1 MATVGLYGSVPNA
14 ESVGLYGN
22 NNVFAGTYFEWFIFQ
37 VGDTQ
42 PTTPTG
48 GSWDFTTN
56 TGTPPTGWLATP
68 PVNPTNT
75 VWVSIGLV
83 NSRSSVAIVW
93 SVPGKFS
100 FASGL
105 PILSGTGSPSSGLG
119 VTDQLYIQTDTTPET
134 IWFKQVGTWTRMTG
148 STLYADLTSNQTLAG
163 TKTFSSPIAG
173 SVTGTSANITGIAA
187 IANGG
192 TGTTTANGAFN
203 ALAPSQTGNSGKF
216 LTTDGSN
223 SSWSTNPLGTVTSVA
238 ISGGTTGL
246 TTSGGPI
253 TTSGTITLAGTLA
266 VANGGTGV
274 TTSTGSGNTVLSTSP
289 LLVTPTLSGA
299 VVGNSAPYLNFNSTT
314 APAYNSG
321 RFWYDSTQDS
331 LAFNNVVTNNTIHLG
346 QEVQLRVLNSTGST
360 IAAGNVVYVTPTAS
374 GQVYPNVAL
383 AKADALATAVVM
395 GMANQAIPTGTV
407 GYVTTAGVVAGLSTG
422 TYAVGDVLYLS
433 PYSAGQIMNTLP
445 PTGYPV
451 KVGVVSY
458 ANSPNGQIYI
468 KQANSFVQAAN
479 VVGTLAIANGGTGQT
494 TANAAFN
501 ALAPS
506 QTSQSGKYL
515 TTDGTNT
522 SWATNPLGTVTSVAA
537 TVPSFLSIT
546 GSPITTSGTLAFGL
560 SGTALP
566 TTSGGT
572 NLTSF
577 TANGVVYASST
588 SALATGSALTFDG
601 TNLAVGSASVIG
613 GGRIGAIADLTAVNG
628 LVLRDSATTYANND
642 NYILFQNSTAV
653 TAGGL
658 THPAANSLGVW
669 GNDDIRFLQ
678 STAATEQMRLTSTGL
693 GIGTSSPAEKLTVN
707 GNIRISGGYALY
719 LYNATND
726 GLGIWYNPAGAGVSQ
741 LTARVNGADRLT
753 IDSAGNLGLGVTP
766 STGWSAPAKAFQ
778 ISGTGSIAGYG
789 SNEIDVSTNI
799 YYSGG
804 YKYLTAAAA
813 ASYQQNAG
821 QHQWFNAPSGTAG
834 NPISFTQAMTLD
846 AIGNL
851 GIGTTSPSSATNYH
865 ALTINGSSG
874 SFIDLQT
881 AGSTQFEIFSN
892 TGGTTLA
899 VVSASPLIFSTS
911 NTERARINSSGN
923 LLVGTTSVFG
933 NAKVTV
939 SSSATDGI
947 ASTQGTAGGYCF
959 VANALSNGGT
969 YYLHAFTANGT
980 ATGSITSNGTTTT
993 YAITSDQR
1001 LKENIQDAAPA
1012 SSLIDSLQVRQYDW
1026 KSDGSHQRYG
1036 FIAQEL
1042 VTVAPEAVHQP
1053 EDPEAMMAVD
1063 YSKLV
1068 PMLVKEIQSLR
1079 KRLAAANI

>member
-68 PVNPTNT
+68 PVNPSNI

-105 PILSGTGSPSSGLG
+105 TILSGTGSPSSGLG

-238 ISGGTTGL
+238 VSGGTTGL
-246 TTSGGPI
+246 TASGGPI

-289 LLVTPTLSGA
+289 LLTTPTLSGA

-314 APAYNSG
+314 APTYNSG

-360 IAAGNVVYVTPTAS
+360 IAAGNVVYVTSTAS

-407 GYVTTAGVVAGLSTG
+407 GYVTTAGVVAGISTG

-468 KQANSFVQAAN
+468 NQANSFVQAAN
-479 VVGTLAIANGGTGQT
+479 VVGVVAAVNGGTGQSSYAVGDLVYASTT
-494 TANAAFN
+494 TALSKLADVATGN
-501 ALAPS
+501 ALISGGVGTAPS
-506 QTSQSGKYL
+506 YGKVGL
-515 TTDGTNT
+515 TTH
-522 SWATNPLGTVTSVAA
+522 V
-537 TVPSFLSIT
+537 
-546 GSPITTSGTLAFGL
+546 SGTLA
-560 SGTALP
+560 
-566 TTSGGT
+566 TTNGGT
-572 NLTSF
+572 GLTSF

-601 TNLAVGSASVIG
+601 SYFIAASGTGTFLADILQVSGAPTKVNSSGVGLEFRGGANTSITAYSRVGSAYLPFTLD
-613 GGRIGAIADLTAVNG
+613 A
-628 LVLRDSATTYANND
+628 SAS
-642 NYILFQNSTAV
+642 IFSIS
-653 TAGGL
+653 G
-658 THPAANSLGVW
+658 S
-669 GNDDIRFLQ
+669 
-678 STAATEQMRLTSTGL
+678 EQMRLTSTGL
-693 GIGTSSPAEKLTVN
+693 GIGTSSPVAGTKLTLQESASNGSALAMVN
-707 GNIRISGGYALY
+707 RNSTQTWKIAVDAAAVDDKILAFIDNGTSTVRMAL
-719 LYNATND
+719 TD
-726 GLGIWYNPAGAGVSQ
+726 
-741 LTARVNGADRLT
+741 T
-753 IDSAGNLGLGVTP
+753 GNLGLGVTP
-766 STGWSAPAKAFQ
+766 SALSLSNYKTIEVAYAGNG
-778 ISGTGSIAGYG
+778 ILSGLNDVVLT
-789 SNEIDVSTNI
+789 SNAYFNS
-799 YYSGG
+799 G
-804 YKYLTAAAA
+804 YKYG
-813 ASYQQNAG
+813 ASNFASIYNQNNG
-821 QHQWFNAPSGTAG
+821 QHIWKTAPSGTAG
-834 NPISFTQAMTLD
+834 NAITFTQAM
-846 AIGNL
+846 
-851 GIGTTSPSSATNYH
+851 S
-865 ALTINGSSG
+865 LTA
-874 SFIDLQT
+874 
-881 AGSTQFEIFSN
+881 AGE
-892 TGGTTLA
+892 
-899 VVSASPLIFSTS
+899 
-911 NTERARINSSGN
+911 
-923 LLVGTTSVFG
+923 LLVGTTSVGDLAMITTVAPASRRGISAKTVTSAYGVLELWNADTTG
-933 NAKVTV
+933 NNDFVDFYTE
-939 SSSATDGI
+939 
-947 ASTQGTAGGYCF
+947 AGQS
-959 VANALSNGGT
+959 VR
-969 YYLHAFTANGT
+969 
-980 ATGSITSNGTTTT
+980 GSITYNRAGGLTA
-993 YAITSDQR
+993 YNVTSDYR
-1001 LKENIQDAAPA
+1001 AKDIIGPVVGSGE
-1012 SSLIDSLQVRQYDW
+1012 LIDSVPVYMGKMKDATQARPM
-1026 KSDGSHQRYG
+1026 
-1036 FIAQEL
+1036 FIAHE
-1042 VTVAPEAVHQP
+1042 TPAYAHTGEK
-1053 EDPEAMMAVD
+1053 DAVD
-1063 YSKLV
+1063 ADGKPVYQQMDASALV
-1068 PMLVKEIQSLR
+1068 PVMWAEIQDLR
-1079 KRLAAANI
+1079 KRLAVLESN